1 MRVVLIYIFCKNS
14 RDVFRGTIY
23 FTKKKFKDENGGEG
37 GKRGRVDVLELQVF
51 LI

>member
-1 MRVVLIYIFCKNS
+1 MFFVKIHVRSSEVQS
-14 RDVFRGTIY
+14 T
-23 FTKKKFKDENGGEG
+23 FTEFFFKDENGGEG